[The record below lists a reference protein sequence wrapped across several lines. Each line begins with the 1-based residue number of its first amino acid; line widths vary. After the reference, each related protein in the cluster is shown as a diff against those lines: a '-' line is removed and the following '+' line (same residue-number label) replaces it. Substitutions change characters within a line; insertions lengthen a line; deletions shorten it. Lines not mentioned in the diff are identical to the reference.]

1 MTWPLVTRMRT
12 HVAGAQSDT
21 FYLVWLIAWVQ
32 KSLFHLCRLPFDVP
46 FLNYP
51 EGWNLAYC
59 DISPATIFMAL
70 PFSLA
75 GGPALG
81 YNAIVLVSFVLSG
94 MGAYLWVYR
103 QTRSVAA
110 GLVAG
115 LIYASAPHRMARWSS
130 GHLNLLVGSAWLPF
144 YFMSLDGLL
153 RMRTW
158 SWRPVVSS
166 ALLLGLIGL
175 STLYYLYMG
184 GIVTVIYIAGYL
196 LLADRSLASKP
207 RFWFHLAA
215 FGAIAMSLVAFSVA
229 PYLGLGGRLTA
240 YDRELSYVRRYSAS
254 PTDFVQPPAAHVF
267 WRIQGRWKYQ
277 APPWDDT
284 LYLGIVTVALSL
296 VALVKRRR
304 PDGVARFLAP
314 LVFAGVCAFLLAL
327 GTDLHWFGQSV
338 KVAVPALLQWCIT
351 SPFLIIWLPNR
362 YLLQLLPFYSGMR
375 AWMRYSIFLNCF
387 VTVLAG
393 MGVARLVGPLRGASR
408 GVIVSLL
415 LLLAMVDQYPG
426 VQAYT
431 SVESRP
437 VDRWL
442 AQQPGYGAVAELP
455 RDYLRLGT
463 QIYYTLTH
471 GKPWVGT
478 YLGYPTRQYERLR
491 PRLFRFPDD
500 DSIASLRELGVQWA
514 IVHIEEYKDWER
526 TSETAEL
533 LGLRL
538 RTTLENLAIFELS
551 GERAQGPSQRQPIGF
566 AQAMFW
572 VQEYGILREQWLGQD
587 RHPLVFGDVNGDG
600 RSDLV
605 CFSEFGAF
613 VLLAGPDCAMPPKLW
628 IRNYGVKAGGWA
640 TQEQFP
646 RLLGDVDGDGK
657 ADVAGFGRDGV
668 YVSLS
673 DGRQFGPPRI
683 WTRSFSPADG
693 WTTQDACPRALADV
707 NGDGKADI
715 IGFGKD
721 GTYVSVSTGTEFAAL
736 RLWLASFGTGTS
748 EWASQG
754 DSPRVLAD
762 VNGDAKADVVGFA
775 PGGVYV
781 ALSNGT
787 GFEPPKLWIRDFG
800 SKAGG
805 WATQDRYP
813 RAVADVNGDGKADI
827 VGFSRY
833 GVQVSLSNGAG
844 FDPAAAE
851 VRNYGFS
858 AGGWTSQNLYPR
870 MLADVNGDGKAEL
883 LGLGAEGAYVAQYDR

>member
-1 MTWPLVTRMRT
+1 
-12 HVAGAQSDT
+12 
-21 FYLVWLIAWVQ
+21 
-32 KSLFHLCRLPFDVP
+32 
-46 FLNYP
+46 
-51 EGWNLAYC
+51 
-59 DISPATIFMAL
+59 
-70 PFSLA
+70 
-75 GGPALG
+75 
-81 YNAIVLVSFVLSG
+81 
-94 MGAYLWVYR
+94 
-103 QTRSVAA
+103 
-110 GLVAG
+110 
-115 LIYASAPHRMARWSS
+115 
-130 GHLNLLVGSAWLPF
+130 
-144 YFMSLDGLL
+144 
-153 RMRTW
+153 
-158 SWRPVVSS
+158 
-166 ALLLGLIGL
+166 
-175 STLYYLYMG
+175 
-184 GIVTVIYIAGYL
+184 
-196 LLADRSLASKP
+196 
-207 RFWFHLAA
+207 
-215 FGAIAMSLVAFSVA
+215 
-229 PYLGLGGRLTA
+229 
-240 YDRELSYVRRYSAS
+240 
-254 PTDFVQPPAAHVF
+254 
-267 WRIQGRWKYQ
+267 
-277 APPWDDT
+277 
-284 LYLGIVTVALSL
+284 
-296 VALVKRRR
+296 
-304 PDGVARFLAP
+304 
-314 LVFAGVCAFLLAL
+314 
-327 GTDLHWFGQSV
+327 
-338 KVAVPALLQWCIT
+338 
-351 SPFLIIWLPNR
+351 
-362 YLLQLLPFYSGMR
+362 
-375 AWMRYSIFLNCF
+375 
-387 VTVLAG
+387 
-393 MGVARLVGPLRGASR
+393 
-408 GVIVSLL
+408 
-415 LLLAMVDQYPG
+415 
-426 VQAYT
+426 
-431 SVESRP
+431 
-437 VDRWL
+437 
-442 AQQPGYGAVAELP
+442 
-455 RDYLRLGT
+455 
-463 QIYYTLTH
+463 
-471 GKPWVGT
+471 
-478 YLGYPTRQYERLR
+478 
-491 PRLFRFPDD
+491 
-500 DSIASLRELGVQWA
+500 
-514 IVHIEEYKDWER
+514 
-526 TSETAEL
+526 
-533 LGLRL
+533 
-538 RTTLENLAIFELS
+538 
-551 GERAQGPSQRQPIGF
+551 
-566 AQAMFW
+566 
-572 VQEYGILREQWLGQD
+572 
-587 RHPLVFGDVNGDG
+587 
-600 RSDLV
+600 
-605 CFSEFGAF
+605 
-613 VLLAGPDCAMPPKLW
+613 MPPKLW